1 MRFLLV
7 DRILELDPLKEIV
20 AEKFIDPGEDYFR
33 DHFPGF
39 PVVPGVLMVEMMAQT
54 AGKCLMA
61 GIEKSRWP
69 VLLQVVRA
77 NFRKVVQPGVTLTMR
92 AKITSVT
99 AATAGAD
106 AVVERDGERVAD
118 ASLLFGYVSRD
129 FLSPGYEDEAL
140 REYLQRQGGT

>member
-33 DHFPGF
+33 DHFPGY
-39 PVVPGVLMVEMMAQT
+39 PVLPGVLMVEMMAQT

-69 VLLQVVRA
+69 VLLQVVRG

-140 REYLQRQGGT
+140 HEYLQRQGGA